1 MKLLLQPCT
10 IFSFYLHFIHSND
23 SFIQFVRLGDLY
35 DILVGILDFSVNSK
49 IIVNLLKCNY
59 VFYAKLNN
67 IDSRNMPKAQV

>member
-10 IFSFYLHFIHSND
+10 IFSFSRHFIHSND

-35 DILVGILDFSVNSK
+35 DILVGILEFNVNSK

-59 VFYAKLNN
+59 IIYA
-67 IDSRNMPKAQV
+67 